1 MIFKKGNSNT
11 FSHLKEQ
18 EKRGE
23 RERAVG
29 LMFCTIVDIVVL
41 LSLKVNE
48 KCCS

>member
-1 MIFKKGNSNT
+1 MKNVVHK
-11 FSHLKEQ
+11 LKHMKE
-18 EKRGE
+18 RE

-29 LMFCTIVDIVVL
+29 LMFCTIVDIVLL